1 MRMIVLP
8 LTLLCFLGFGIAT
21 AHSGPSGPYIV
32 TVGDSI
38 VQTYPVGNA
47 IYGWGQTLPGLF
59 NSQVQWTNWAVSGES
74 TSSYI
79 AEGLWGRV
87 LASRPDWAFIEF
99 GHNDS
104 HDYDPTHYT
113 DPNTTFRT
121 NLTRMVTDL
130 RAIDATPVF
139 VTPTARRIFDG
150 NLVQNPE
157 QLQPYADAM
166 MAVGC
171 S

>member
-59 NSQVQWTNWAVSGES
+59 NSQVQWT
-74 TSSYI
+74 I
-79 AEGLWGRV
+79 GLSA
-87 LASRPDWAFIEF
+87 ASR
-99 GHNDS
+99 
-104 HDYDPTHYT
+104 
-113 DPNTTFRT
+113 
-121 NLTRMVTDL
+121 
-130 RAIDATPVF
+130 RAATSPR
-139 VTPTARRIFDG
+139 ACG
-150 NLVQNPE
+150 
-157 QLQPYADAM
+157 
-166 MAVGC
+166 VGC
-171 S
+171 SRRGPIGPSSSSATTTRTITIRPIIRTRTRRFAPI